1 MCLLLLSSLSKV
13 FFRQQ
18 SWSHPRPDGICRYI
32 HGRLVVL
39 IQPMS
44 GLSFKLVQCWCLIL
58 LICVTMRLK
67 HFLRCYIKLFKSPK
81 DLRRRW
87 WILVKLREEVVNIW
101 IFVFLAKQNI
111 STDWEPK
118 NSAEKP
124 VQLASIF
131 PLFFS
136 LFSAPLKLLLGFS
149 QQLQK
154 PRENSN
160 VLNTKWAWYWSRDT

>member
-58 LICVTMRLK
+58 LICVTMSLK
-67 HFLRCYIKLFKSPK
+67 HFLSCYIKLFTDSKIIAGPVQSCSVLK
-81 DLRRRW
+81 DLSV
-87 WILVKLREEVVNIW
+87 IGPLVHYSWVTTYSLIHSINLRQIPDRLV
-101 IFVFLAKQNI
+101 IFFAGKFQISSICFRFKGRNFLYLI
-111 STDWEPK
+111 PWP
-118 NSAEKP
+118 
-124 VQLASIF
+124 IC
-131 PLFFS
+131 LF
-136 LFSAPLKLLLGFS
+136 
-149 QQLQK
+149 
-154 PRENSN
+154 
-160 VLNTKWAWYWSRDT
+160 WA